1 MHGSICVPACVEEG
15 LYVWDLGGV
24 CGVCGCVTVC
34 AVSLSV
40 WLCVYE

>member
-1 MHGSICVPACVEEG
+1 MYGI
-15 LYVWDLGGV
+15 WGGV